1 MTLSSSIPNGG
12 ALSGHRYRVI
22 VSTDIGGTDPDD
34 FQSMVH
40 FLVYA
45 DGFDVEGLISSSGMG
60 GPGRKQD
67 ILDVIECYERD
78 YDSLQKHSD
87 RYPTPDALRALAKQ
101 GETQFVPYPGVQS
114 PTEGSEWIVKCARRD
129 DPRPLYILGWG
140 GIEDVA
146 QALHDAPDILPKLR
160 MYWVGGPNKK
170 WGPHQYQY
178 VLTHHPDLW
187 IIEVNST
194 YRGWFMGGN
203 QSGQWGNTEFVKQHI
218 TGKGALGDFFGSKL
232 GGTIKMGDTP
242 SVSWLLRGTPEDPS
256 QPSWGGSF
264 VRTWER
270 PYLRLD
276 RLPTEADRMAEFGI
290 LELVLPVGKD
300 APEKP
305 EAFLD
310 VENQSLGGYA
320 PGNGSMRFR
329 FSPKAARVFQF
340 TIRSNVPVLSGK
352 TGSITAFTPEPD
364 LAQQPASHLPNWWT
378 DNPAL
383 EFADDVREGAH
394 RVLGSKTV
402 NRWREDYLNDF
413 AERMDRC
420 TG

>member
-1 MTLSSSIPNGG
+1 
-12 ALSGHRYRVI
+12 
-22 VSTDIGGTDPDD
+22 
-34 FQSMVH
+34 
-40 FLVYA
+40 
-45 DGFDVEGLISSSGMG
+45 
-60 GPGRKQD
+60 
-67 ILDVIECYERD
+67 
-78 YDSLQKHSD
+78 
-87 RYPTPDALRALAKQ
+87 
-101 GETQFVPYPGVQS
+101 
-114 PTEGSEWIVKCARRD
+114 
-129 DPRPLYILGWG
+129 
-140 GIEDVA
+140 
-146 QALHDAPDILPKLR
+146 
-160 MYWVGGPNKK
+160 
-170 WGPHQYQY
+170 
-178 VLTHHPDLW
+178 
-187 IIEVNST
+187 
-194 YRGWFMGGN
+194 
-203 QSGQWGNTEFVKQHI
+203 
-218 TGKGALGDFFGSKL
+218 
-232 GGTIKMGDTP
+232 
-242 SVSWLLRGTPEDPS
+242 
-256 QPSWGGSF
+256 
-264 VRTWER
+264 
-270 PYLRLD
+270 
-276 RLPTEADRMAEFGI
+276 MAEFGI